1 MIKPIFVMN
10 RIMDGV
16 NKIKIISKIIEM
28 INGVRQTI
36 ITIMDGMN
44 KIIKITTMDG
54 GDHNKYFIDI

>member
-1 MIKPIFVMN
+1 MIKPIFVKN

-54 GDHNKYFIDI
+54 GDSN

>member
-1 MIKPIFVMN
+1 MIKPIFVKN

-16 NKIKIISKIIEM
+16 NKIKIISKTTEM